1 MIIFIVVPLV
11 LIGVFAFTTT
21 VHVDSDGNVL
31 STEEYDEYVAELTYE
46 LDESGGEYDIGEIL
60 ANDEITEKTVFTLG
74 HIMEVSKY
82 STVLINSAWLAL
94 IATAICLVIA
104 YPLAYMISR
113 MQEARQKFALMLVM
127 LPMWMNFLLRTYAWM
142 TLLEKNGLI
151 NKLFGLIGLGPF
163 EMINTQGA
171 VVLGMIYNYLPFMIL
186 PLYSVMTKIDNRTI
200 EAAQDL
206 GANGIKVLGKVIIP
220 LSMPGVATGI
230 TQVFVP
236 SVSTFIISRMLGGGT
251 NMLIGDLIDLQFLG
265 NAYNPSL
272 GAAISLVL
280 MVFIILCMSI
290 TNQLDNEDAEGVLM

>member
-1 MIIFIVVPLV
+1 MVIFIVVPLV

-21 VHVDSDGNVL
+21 VTVDADGNIL
-31 STEEYDEYVAELTYE
+31 SDEDFALVVEELTYE
-46 LDESGGEYDIGEIL
+46 LEENGEDYDLAVLLAENGIGEKTIFTIANIL
-60 ANDEITEKTVFTLG
+60 
-74 HIMEVSKY
+74 EVSKY
-82 STVLINSAWLAL
+82 TTVLINSAWLAL
-94 IATAICLVIA
+94 IATAICLLIA

-113 MQEARQKFALMLVM
+113 MPFSRQKLSLMLVM

-151 NKLFGLIGLGPF
+151 NKFFALFGVGPF
-163 EMINTQGA
+163 NMINTQGA

-186 PLYSVMTKIDNRTI
+186 PLYSVMTKIDDRTI

-206 GANGIKVLGKVIIP
+206 GANGWQVIWRVIMP
-220 LSMPGVATGI
+220 LSMPGVASGI
-230 TQVFVP
+230 TMVFVP

-265 NAYNPSL
+265 NAYNPNL

-280 MVFIILCMSI
+280 MVFIFLCMSI
-290 TNQLDNEDAEGVLM
+290 TNQLDNEDMEGVLL